1 MRGGNNAQAPQQGDE
16 EGYNDEEQLF
26 FDGEESDED
35 DTDAVIGARASR
47 KRGCPSDRLMA
58 VLNQKSPEQV
68 LAHFGL
74 QVADELT
81 DEER

>member
-16 EGYNDEEQLF
+16 EGYNEEEQRI

-35 DTDAVIGARASR
+35 DTDVVIRARARASR
-47 KRGCPSDRLMA
+47 KWGCPSDRLMA
-58 VLNQKSPEQV
+58 VFNQKSLEQV

-74 QVADELT
+74 QVAD
-81 DEER
+81 D